1 MRCFVFTL
9 VLLFSTLFTF
19 GQGVNFRDITMEQA
33 LQEAKNEGK
42 YVFID
47 FYTAWCGPCK
57 LMEKQMFPLK
67 EMGDY
72 FNPKYVCLKL
82 NAEEDGNGKQTAEK
96 FNVKAYPTFVILDN
110 NGELIHM
117 FAGGV
122 LDLTFIDKVEEAF
135 KPSKAYGVLKKRY
148 DAGERE
154 PRFLASYLE
163 ALQNTFTVDNM
174 LELVEQ
180 FYDTLSVQDKISAEC
195 LFLFD
200 NYAPIGS
207 DREEFLTEHKEDF
220 RKVAG
225 SEKVNEIFKRK
236 YIAYYG
242 QIIMGYNPSVV
253 LESIEA
259 INKRMG
265 SLGLPANSVYQLY
278 QTAAMVKITN
288 EGVDD
293 LFRLILNVKSELSQT
308 DLDTCLYYVI
318 IGLKEQF
325 SNEQQ
330 KELLAYISDETTR
343 GYVERSIK

>member
-1 MRCFVFTL
+1 MKGFILTL
-9 VLLFSTLFTF
+9 LLLVSTSFAF
-19 GQGVNFRDITMEQA
+19 GQGINFRDITIEQA

-57 LMEKQMFPLK
+57 LMEKQIFPLK
-67 EMGDY
+67 QMGDY

-82 NAEEDGNGKQTAEK
+82 NAEDGENGKQAAAK
-96 FNVKAYPTFVILDN
+96 FNVKAYPTFVILDSD
-110 NGELIHM
+110 GELVHM

-135 KPSKAYGVLKKRY
+135 DSSKAYGVLKKCY
-148 DAGERE
+148 DAGERD
-154 PRFLASYLE
+154 PHFLASYLE
-163 ALQNTFTVDNM
+163 ALQNTYTVGNM
-174 LELVEQ
+174 TELIEQ
-180 FYDTLSVQDKISAEC
+180 FYNTLSDQDKISAEC

-207 DREEFLTEHKEDF
+207 EREKFLTEHKEDF